1 MMRCSNCDR
10 DYPSDL
16 RFCHQCGEALHAL
29 PRPDESPEALGE
41 PIAPRQRVLAAVPR
55 RRRPPSRS
63 SSPLFALLVLL
74 AAGVGLALVWYQ
86 WWMPTLVRVS
96 AKLPE
101 AEAPRPVDQLT
112 PRPAREPEP
121 TTPPAAPVPEPV
133 SPPTSTGIVTTPA
146 PPTALAPAAIPDP
159 APAAEPVPRKA
170 APRPAPA
177 PVEPVRPPVV
187 AKQTEPAPPTSSARP
202 EPAVPSTASGAR
214 AEPAAPSKSSGAS
227 ARPELAPTPAP
238 SAPVTRV
245 ITLVPVGGGAGGARA
260 HLYWEFSQGGRL
272 MVSGLP
278 PPPPGRTYQL
288 WLGSIKLGNRASG
301 GLLVVDSQG
310 EGTLRITAPR
320 ASWSPDIFGVTVERQ
335 GGAREPSDELV
346 LVGELTRQTPVA
358 AREPSAPPGGSTP
371 RGSSTVPV
379 IASAQ
384 GGAAPLVSSD
394 ARPLSAPPQAAGSAA
409 PPAPVPG
416 SQPAAAVTAAL
427 PPPAPVGPPSAL
439 VRIVPVPMERAWT
452 VSQSVLRSLGWDI
465 ERTDRAEGL
474 IRTEPRNVDFKNVGV
489 YATGTRH
496 ALDLSVR
503 AVSETHTSISVKR
516 ELFEEQRIFW
526 SRERT
531 TLPLRDTAVE
541 QAVLDAIEHL
551 L

>member
-41 PIAPRQRVLAAVPR
+41 PIAPRQRVPAAIP

-74 AAGVGLALVWYQ
+74 AAGVGLVLVWHQ
-86 WWMPTLVRVS
+86 WWMPALVRVS

-101 AEAPRPVDQLT
+101 PEAPRPIDQLT
-112 PRPAREPEP
+112 PRPAPEPEP
-121 TTPPAAPVPEPV
+121 TTPGAAPAPAPV
-133 SPPTSTGIVTTPA
+133 SPPTSTGTVTMPTPPAATAPAATPA
-146 PPTALAPAAIPDP
+146 PAPAP
-159 APAAEPVPRKA
+159 APAAEPIPRKA
-170 APRPAPA
+170 APRPVPA
-177 PVEPVRPPVV
+177 PVEPVRPPPAI
-187 AKQTEPAPPTSSARP
+187 AKQTEPTPQG
-202 EPAVPSTASGAR
+202 SGAR
-214 AEPAAPSKSSGAS
+214 LEPAAPSTSSGAS

-238 SAPVTRV
+238 TAPITRV
-245 ITLVPVGGGAGGARA
+245 ITLVPVGGGTGARA
-260 HLYWEFSQGGRL
+260 QIYWEFSHGGRL
-272 MVSGLP
+272 VVSGLA

-301 GLLVVDSQG
+301 GLLMVDPQG

-335 GGAREPSDELV
+335 GGAREPSDELI

-358 AREPSAPPGGSTP
+358 AREPGALSGGPAP

-384 GGAAPLVSSD
+384 GGAAAPLASSD
-394 ARPLSAPPQAAGSAA
+394 ARPESALPPAAGPSG
-409 PPAPVPG
+409 PASSVPG
-416 SQPAAAVTAAL
+416 SQPSAAVTAAL
-427 PPPAPVGPPSAL
+427 PPSAPIRSPSAL
-439 VRIVPVPMERAWT
+439 VRIVPVPVERAWT

-465 ERTDRAEGL
+465 ERTDRAEGI
-474 IRTEPRNVDFKNVGV
+474 IRTGPRNVEFKNVGV

>member
-10 DYPSDL
+10 NYPSDL

-41 PIAPRQRVLAAVPR
+41 PIAPRQTVLAAAP
-55 RRRPPSRS
+55 RRPPSRS

-74 AAGVGLALVWYQ
+74 AAGVGLVLVWHQ
-86 WWMPTLVRVS
+86 WWVPALVRVS

-101 AEAPRPVDQLT
+101 PEAPRPIDQLT
-112 PRPAREPEP
+112 PRPAPETEP
-121 TTPPAAPVPEPV
+121 TRPPAAPGTEPV
-133 SPPTSTGIVTTPA
+133 SPPTPTGTVTVPAPPAVPAPAATPA
-146 PPTALAPAAIPDP
+146 PPPAP
-159 APAAEPVPRKA
+159 APAAESVPRKA

-177 PVEPVRPPVV
+177 PVEPVRPPAI
-187 AKQTEPAPPTSSARP
+187 AKQTEPAPQASA
-202 EPAVPSTASGAR
+202 AR
-214 AEPAAPSKSSGAS
+214 LEPAAPAPSSGAS

-238 SAPVTRV
+238 SAPITRV
-245 ITLVPVGGGAGGARA
+245 ITLVPVGGGAGARA
-260 HLYWEFSQGGRL
+260 QLYWEFSHGGRL
-272 MVSGLP
+272 VVSGLA

-301 GLLVVDSQG
+301 GLLMVDPQG

-320 ASWSPDIFGVTVERQ
+320 ASWSPDIFGVTLERQ

-346 LVGELTRQTPVA
+346 LVGELTRQTPVV
-358 AREPSAPPGGSTP
+358 AREPGAAPGGPAP

-384 GGAAPLVSSD
+384 GGAAAPLVSSD
-394 ARPLSAPPQAAGSAA
+394 ARPQSALPPAAGSSGSASSMPRSGPS
-409 PPAPVPG
+409 PP
-416 SQPAAAVTAAL
+416 VTAAL
-427 PPPAPVGPPSAL
+427 PPSAPVGSPSTI
-439 VRIVPVPMERAWT
+439 VRVVPVPVERAWT

-531 TLPLRDTAVE
+531 KLPLRDTAVE